1 MRLSRCLLVTL
12 LLGFAALASLHAQSV
27 ASPYSVVVPVT
38 DTSGAQ
44 RDDAFTTALT
54 QVLTR
59 VAGGQDLRSKA
70 GYADALKNAS
80 SLVQKFQYQKVGS
93 GLGLAIDFEPGAV
106 RRLVANLG
114 VTSAAAKPPV
124 LLLVQGSDG
133 QLFDQSA
140 LAPLA
145 AAAGKRGTNVAYP
158 DASQIS
164 NVNKIAAADPAALAA
179 INQQYHT
186 GLVLVGKLQAGGAA
200 WTLVSGGQAQQWSDK
215 GATEDIVLAD
225 AGSALADRIGKQL
238 NVVGASVSD
247 SKLWVS
253 GLHSALDYASLLAL
267 LRADPAVRH
276 VTTLGAQGDGV
287 LLGVKAALP
296 LSALVTNLAAGGRVL
311 QQDGKHD
318 GADGTMRWVH

>member
-1 MRLSRCLLVTL
+1 MRLSRWLLVTL
-12 LLGFAALASLHAQSV
+12 LLSFAALPPLHAQSA

-38 DTSGAQ
+38 DTSAAQ
-44 RDDAFTTALT
+44 RDDAFTSALT

-70 GYADALKNAS
+70 GYPDALKNAS

-106 RRLVANLG
+106 RRLVATLG
-114 VTSAAAKPPV
+114 VTSAGAKPPV

-133 QLFDQSA
+133 QLFDQAA
-140 LAPLA
+140 LISLA
-145 AAAGKRGTNVAYP
+145 ATAGKRGTNVVYP
-158 DASQIS
+158 TASQIPDL
-164 NVNKIAAADPAALAA
+164 NKIAAADPAALAA

-186 GLVLVGKLQAGGAA
+186 GLVLVGKLHAGSAD

-215 GATEDIVLAD
+215 GATEDIVLGD
-225 AGSALADRIGKQL
+225 AGSALADRLGKQL
-238 NVVGASVSD
+238 NVIGASVSD

-267 LRADPAVRH
+267 LRADPAVRQ
-276 VTTLGAQGDGV
+276 VTTLGAQDDGV

-296 LSALVTNLAAGGRVL
+296 LPALVANLAAGGRVL
-311 QQDGKHD
+311 QQAGKHD
-318 GADGTMRWVH
+318 GADGMMRWVH